1 MENDTDTAVQA
12 IGINGVNIV
21 GEPALFVFISL
32 RDISSTWDMF
42 NLSFFI
48 FLFFRFLFDQ

>member
-32 RDISSTWDMF
+32 RDISCTWDMF